1 MNMTFRQN
9 HYNKSHPTF
18 NKVLDQLE
26 KRFFHVGGGEDA
38 EVIINW
44 NKRAAKEENIISV
57 YATNSVISSA
67 IKRCRPGIQSVD
79 VYDEGATLYFRLSA
93 VRPLHT
99 VLKVLNK

>member
-1 MNMTFRQN
+1 MAFSKN
-9 HYNKSHPTF
+9 HYDKTHPTF

-26 KRFFHVGGGEDA
+26 RKYFHVGGDEDA

-44 NKRAAKEENIISV
+44 NKREAKEDKVISV

-79 VYDEGATLYFRLSA
+79 VHEDGATLYFAVSA

-99 VLKVLNK
+99 VLKVINK